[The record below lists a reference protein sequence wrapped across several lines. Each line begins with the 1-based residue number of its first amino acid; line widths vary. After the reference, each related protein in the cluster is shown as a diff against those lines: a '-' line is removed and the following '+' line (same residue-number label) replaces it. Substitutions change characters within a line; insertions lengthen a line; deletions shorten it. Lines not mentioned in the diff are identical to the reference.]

1 MVYMLLSSL
10 IISNWPC
17 CISFFA
23 AVLGCRPVLTSK
35 SGAKLLLFFELCKK
49 MCLKKEFC
57 NPLNNSKL
65 PISMF
70 EK

>member
-1 MVYMLLSSL
+1 MVYMLLSFL
-10 IISNWPC
+10 ISNWPC

-23 AVLGCRPVLTSK
+23 AVWGCRPVLTSK

-49 MCLKKEFC
+49 MYLKKEFC
-57 NPLNNSKL
+57 NPLNNSNL
-65 PISMF
+65 HICVF

>member
-1 MVYMLLSSL
+1 MVYMLLSFL
-10 IISNWPC
+10 ISNWPC

-35 SGAKLLLFFELCKK
+35 SGAKLLLFFEPCKK
-49 MCLKKEFC
+49 ICLKNE
-57 NPLNNSKL
+57 NRKL
-65 PISMF
+65 LILSNLRFLVF

>member
-1 MVYMLLSSL
+1 MSHTLLKQVPKGQ
-10 IISNWPC
+10 IIMTFSYAS
-17 CISFFA
+17 IVFTLKFSFD
-23 AVLGCRPVLTSK
+23 
-35 SGAKLLLFFELCKK
+35 GAKLLLFFELCKK
-49 MCLKKEFC
+49 MYLKKEFC